1 LCAAIGAQEHGDA
14 RKAIDLMRIS
24 IEIAIREGDES
35 ITTSHV
41 YRARD
46 RLETDVL
53 KETIRTFPT
62 HTKILV
68 LSCITASELNKT
80 NMITGEI
87 YANYKNICGD
97 LKIPPVS
104 ARRISDLLSDLED
117 SGLITTT
124 IKSLGRYGRTR
135 YIQINGKE
143 NEMRKYILE
152 DEEMSG
158 FAGTRKSVQTRIG
171 NYENGNNEINCEF
184 DENANN
190 LDERIT

>member
-1 LCAAIGAQEHGDA
+1 DEIDKLVQKNGGDSLYVILKAADESRGTKTSIIGITNDTSFTENLDSRVKSRLNQESIVFPPYNSQELKDILEPRVKGVVKDGSIEESAINLCAAIGAQEHGDA

-68 LSCITASELNKT
+68 LSCITASE
-80 NMITGEI
+80 
-87 YANYKNICGD
+87 
-97 LKIPPVS
+97 
-104 ARRISDLLSDLED
+104 
-117 SGLITTT
+117 
-124 IKSLGRYGRTR
+124 
-135 YIQINGKE
+135 
-143 NEMRKYILE
+143 
-152 DEEMSG
+152 
-158 FAGTRKSVQTRIG
+158 
-171 NYENGNNEINCEF
+171 
-184 DENANN
+184 
-190 LDERIT
+190 